1 MEVIASLL
9 FNIYL
14 LYFGMENMNLIRIDD
29 NKIVLKYPHEVL
41 TFEPLKK
48 PIHEVGTQFFDFKGL
63 RYFLTKRKP

>member
-1 MEVIASLL
+1 MDLIRGFL

-14 LYFGMENMNLIRIDD
+14 LYFGMENINLIKFGD
-29 NKIVLKYPHEVL
+29 NKIILKYPHEVS

-48 PIHEVGTQFFDFKGL
+48 PIFEVGLQFFDFKHV

>member
-1 MEVIASLL
+1 VGFL

-14 LYFGMENMNLIRIDD
+14 LYFGMENINLIKFGD
-29 NKIVLKYPHEVL
+29 NKIILKYPHEVL

-48 PIHEVGTQFFDFKGL
+48 PIFEVGLQFFDFKHV

>member
-1 MEVIASLL
+1 MDLIRGFL

-14 LYFGMENMNLIRIDD
+14 LYFGMENINLIKFGD
-29 NKIVLKYPHEVL
+29 NKIILKYPHEVL

-48 PIHEVGTQFFDFKGL
+48 PIFEVGLQFFDFKHV

>member
-1 MEVIASLL
+1 MEVIGGLL

-14 LYFGMENMNLIRIDD
+14 LYFGMENMNLIRIDN

-48 PIHEVGTQFFDFKGL
+48 PIFEIGLQFFDFKHV
-63 RYFLTKRKP
+63 RYFLTKRKS

>member
-1 MEVIASLL
+1 MEVIEGFL

-48 PIHEVGTQFFDFKGL
+48 PIFEVGLQFFDFKGV